1 MQVGDIVDIPSD
13 KTKLVIGTYN
23 VYFGTKQNSDTDK
36 LFALVSEPEHDYLVT
51 FIRSMGSK
59 FKIVQMDRTSKYYL
73 STDLEGAFQFS
84 TKYRF
89 TEGYI
94 HFYYENGNL
103 YNKNHKLFATVS
115 FFFMDELI
123 RRSELYPISDRYCLA
138 LTPKIRVYLF
148 WEEEI
153 VVLQSH
159 KRDLL
164 YPNTILLDDLLLQ
177 NFTIDLDLVL
187 RLSWLSSLEEAISY
201 LKKEMMFCII

>member
-1 MQVGDIVDIPSD
+1 MQVGDIVEIPPD
-13 KTKLVIGTYN
+13 KTKITVGKYS
-23 VYFGTKQNSDTDK
+23 VYFGTNQDQTTGK

-51 FIRSMGSK
+51 FIRSRGSK
-59 FKIVQMDRTSKYYL
+59 FKIVQMERTSKYFL

-89 TEGYI
+89 TEGYM

-103 YNKNHKLFATVS
+103 YNKNHKPFATVS
-115 FFFMDELI
+115 FLFMDELI
-123 RRSELYPISDRYCLA
+123 RFSELYPISDRCCLA
-138 LTPKIRVYLF
+138 LTPEIRVYLF

-164 YPNTILLDDLLLQ
+164 YPNTILLDNLLLQ
-177 NFTIDLDLVL
+177 NFTIDLDLFF
-187 RLSWLSSLEEAISY
+187 RLSWLSSLEEVISY
-201 LKKEMMFCII
+201 LKKEILLSVM